1 MRDMDAFVAKKIM
14 RWSDVHIE
22 VPSQE
27 WVGIPP
33 GGEKKL
39 NGWLEYEQIPM
50 YTCHLPSAWQVVEEM
65 KNRGFLFGM
74 TWQRM
79 EGEGPYSWEATFQRD
94 ERDFAAGTCNSF
106 ENEAFAICMAA
117 IDCLGLIG
125 CAFDGAS
132 PVRVSP
138 SSFELEPPK
147 A

>member
-14 RWSDVHIE
+14 RWSNVHIE
-22 VPSQE
+22 IPSND

-33 GGEKKL
+33 DRGVGL
-39 NGWLEYEQIPM
+39 GAWLECEEVPM
-50 YTCHLPSAWQVVEEM
+50 YTCHLSSAWTVVQEM

-79 EGEGPYSWEATFQRD
+79 EGEGPFLWEATFQKEDR
-94 ERDFAAGTCNSF
+94 ERLVGVCNSF

-117 IDCLGLIG
+117 MDCLGLVSG
-125 CAFDGAS
+125 AFDDDS
-132 PVRVSP
+132 PVRVSSYAP
-138 SSFELEPPK
+138 ELEIPK